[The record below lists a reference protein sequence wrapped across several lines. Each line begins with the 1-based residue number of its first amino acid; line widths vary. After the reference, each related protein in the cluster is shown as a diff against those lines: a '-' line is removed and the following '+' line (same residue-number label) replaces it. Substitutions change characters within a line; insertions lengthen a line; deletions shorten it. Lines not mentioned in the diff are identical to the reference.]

1 MSQPLS
7 QSLSQLLNHS
17 TDRELDKHDKYEQ
30 THGNKLPRRGSLPL
44 AALRRPSLRPC
55 TDARLLALKFH
66 RYANQCKSLTSAGV
80 QSDLPMDFFMDRYAE
95 AYKAEM
101 EVSG

>member
-1 MSQPLS
+1 MATAQVDAPTHPTHPTHP
-7 QSLSQLLNHS
+7 N
-17 TDRELDKHDKYEQ
+17 TPQ
-30 THGNKLPRRGSLPL
+30 TL
-44 AALRRPSLRPC
+44 C
-55 TDARLLALKFH
+55 